1 MAGKQD
7 YIYADIHFSFQVS
20 EFVAAGREKSACDIF
35 KAGNRAK
42 IRWFLRSSYISLL
55 IYFVL
60 DSDFENAVDRIESIF
75 IVRMEQLEQWYYQ
88 LIKKRGISGQK
99 ENGQSEQ
106 VGKDGYWMV
115 AGK

>member
-7 YIYADIHFSFQVS
+7 YIYAETHFSFQVS

-42 IRWFLRSSYISLL
+42 IRWFLRSSYIPLL
-55 IYFVL
+55 IYFIL
-60 DSDFENAVDRIESIF
+60 DFENVVDRIESIF

-88 LIKKRGISGQK
+88 LIKKRDISGQK
-99 ENGQSEQ
+99 ENG
-106 VGKDGYWMV
+106 
-115 AGK
+115 